1 MFFQQ
6 GEVGVEWMPRCA
18 AMPNSE
24 RFYAIPAIAQTI
36 KNDKIN
42 LCETFSALKF
52 GIWNFWIIEEKHH
65 RAKTTGISSQR
76 EV

>member
-6 GEVGVEWMPRCA
+6 GKVGVEWISRCA

-42 LCETFSALKF
+42 L
-52 GIWNFWIIEEKHH
+52 
-65 RAKTTGISSQR
+65 
-76 EV
+76 V